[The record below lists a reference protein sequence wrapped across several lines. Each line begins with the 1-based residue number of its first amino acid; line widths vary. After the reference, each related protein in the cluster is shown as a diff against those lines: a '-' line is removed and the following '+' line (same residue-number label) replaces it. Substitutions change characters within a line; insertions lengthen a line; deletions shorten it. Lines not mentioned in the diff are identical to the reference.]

1 MRYVITTNGQ
11 TYVRTREDNDSRLRI
26 FNIGDYPVE
35 VAINGGSY
43 SEPFY
48 RNQSFDISITKTPVT
63 IRSIGGNSEVRTYR
77 VYCSNVDECDIEG
90 YFEPLTV
97 ESYES
102 LIAKNAVLKSDIAQN
117 LTNPNEVDV
126 PSTKAVVTTLTEF
139 MSNFGSPLRYKGS
152 VKTYSDLPTSDRVV
166 GDMYNVEEPSDD
178 YVAGTNFAWTGE
190 VWDALDGTLSV
201 LPSAITKFNEV
212 VTKAVQD
219 FEELAV
225 VRKTELTEIY
235 ERAVLAISG
244 DGGLVDT
251 AKETLQGYVD
261 QGYEY
266 EVSTQSNLTQVKTLA
281 SEVEDDKRQVAAL
294 EQSVRANA
302 AEIRE
307 LKEDLGDISSAVKTA
322 TTAEAN
328 VRALESSAWLAAN
341 RAEEIS
347 DPENR
352 ISSLQLTKVE
362 EGELVFKGGTLK
374 ASQPVYIDGA
384 FTCVWT
390 ATRGSNVYG
399 GETTNERKDWVY
411 TVQDQGSEYKGFLV
425 KSDDKYLSFYF
436 RWKKSDGSLGRLSIT
451 LNASKYFDGK
461 PHTYAYVFDG
471 ISSIRLLIDNV
482 EFSKGVVD
490 DFVPFTT
497 TLPLTI
503 VSPNQ
508 TCSRIKYFDFD
519 MSSPTAPYTLGD
531 YIIGKE
537 ESPLLNQPNPTQ
549 DWHSMPTGFS
559 RDASTGK
566 ITMTNTGTVNSYPF
580 ALGTLL
586 QGVSYKIKVNG
597 SILNASGTQAMRLY
611 LPTDSYTM
619 TRTNITTGETTTTEY
634 AQNVAYLFVS
644 DGNEWNVEITFVC
657 NANSTN
663 SNTYLRAD
671 AVDTSR
677 ENYFYFSAEKIGAL
691 LSLDDY
697 IFNGKVFDTSGN
709 NNTATITGAVYGSK
723 DNAVEQMYQAF
734 ASRIQNITTE

>member
-190 VWDALDGTLSV
+190 VWDALGGTLSV

-390 ATRGSNVYG
+390 ATRGANVYG